1 MARTQTNN
9 RDEIRHA
16 HRILLGDLCKLEAA
30 AHEPLADGLEKLRAQ
45 LPLTRAHLIEHF
57 RFEEEHGYAE
67 LIREQQPHLQHTVQE
82 RLDEHPRLLKGLEE
96 LLDELQLARCL
107 SGSFPR
113 KVLAWVHE
121 VREHES
127 RENLLLQDA
136 FNSDLGE
143 TD

>member
-1 MARTQTNN
+1 MASTKTNN
-9 RDEIRHA
+9 LEEVRRA
-16 HRILLGDLCKLEAA
+16 HRLLMRDLQRLETA
-30 AHEPLADGLEKLRAQ
+30 AHEPLADGLEKLRTQ

-57 RFEEEHGYAE
+57 RYEEDHGYAE
-67 LIREQQPHLQHTVQE
+67 LIREQLPRLQHAVME
-82 RLDEHPRLLKGLEE
+82 RLDEHPQLLSRLED

-107 SGSFPR
+107 SGSFPS

-127 RENLLLQDA
+127 KENLLIQDA
-136 FNSDLGE
+136 FNRDLGA